1 MSRVWLLDRCS
12 TRSNLTSIT
21 NAVVFLCVVYESSIL
36 TEVPVRGTWFVA
48 ISTPVGTWI
57 RWLFCWSSIH
67 NRWNDRLHWTPRK
80 NIDKEVGWIEDGEAA
95 NSDPTISQPLP
106 EVPFLNLSARKLTAM
121 TRDVPPPAAPESS
134 YNTWEVVLLGKFVLG
149 IWFDMIWPIKSQGGL
164 QKNTAIL
171 TFELVGQH
179 KTTCWLAWWWAH
191 FWTTHFWSMDHSFC
205 SQGKEATNCSR
216 HIRSSW
222 HKKESICSTRSGRE
236 LTGSRTGASELL
248 WLLGSFISFGVGP
261 EIVLLPN
268 QLSAHETFILWLYNI
283 WYMIYVYHLATSL
296 TSIQLTDPTDSQKDF
311 AGLSSRHFRMSG
323 ADEAEDLKIFSMAF
337 LEKKKHILKHIKCL
351 SWFMM
356 WGFPFSF
363 ELPRVFCDWIFW
375 RSVFHWTFRSC
386 PISMRERT
394 RRKRKTRRKPTHD
407 GDWSLSTCWIALK
420 IGVEVDASQGLHPS
434 PFRKYE
440 LENGHQQNEKINI
453 CTSPRSQWSDL
464 VDFKTNHE
472 RWLVTALPNDA
483 QDNGDA
489 KKASQAGMHAS
500 GHLVM
505 GLMAENPMNQSRLVV
520 CSFLIHTSS

>member
-1 MSRVWLLDRCS
+1 
-12 TRSNLTSIT
+12 
-21 NAVVFLCVVYESSIL
+21 
-36 TEVPVRGTWFVA
+36 
-48 ISTPVGTWI
+48 
-57 RWLFCWSSIH
+57 
-67 NRWNDRLHWTPRK
+67 
-80 NIDKEVGWIEDGEAA
+80 
-95 NSDPTISQPLP
+95 
-106 EVPFLNLSARKLTAM
+106 
-121 TRDVPPPAAPESS
+121 
-134 YNTWEVVLLGKFVLG
+134 
-149 IWFDMIWPIKSQGGL
+149 
-164 QKNTAIL
+164 
-171 TFELVGQH
+171 
-179 KTTCWLAWWWAH
+179 
-191 FWTTHFWSMDHSFC
+191 
-205 SQGKEATNCSR
+205 
-216 HIRSSW
+216 
-222 HKKESICSTRSGRE
+222 
-236 LTGSRTGASELL
+236 
-248 WLLGSFISFGVGP
+248 
-261 EIVLLPN
+261 
-268 QLSAHETFILWLYNI
+268 
-283 WYMIYVYHLATSL
+283 MIYVYHLATSL

-464 VDFKTNHE
+464 VDFKTNH
-472 RWLVTALPNDA
+472 
-483 QDNGDA
+483 
-489 KKASQAGMHAS
+489 
-500 GHLVM
+500 
-505 GLMAENPMNQSRLVV
+505 
-520 CSFLIHTSS
+520 

>member
-1 MSRVWLLDRCS
+1 
-12 TRSNLTSIT
+12 
-21 NAVVFLCVVYESSIL
+21 
-36 TEVPVRGTWFVA
+36 
-48 ISTPVGTWI
+48 
-57 RWLFCWSSIH
+57 
-67 NRWNDRLHWTPRK
+67 
-80 NIDKEVGWIEDGEAA
+80 
-95 NSDPTISQPLP
+95 
-106 EVPFLNLSARKLTAM
+106 
-121 TRDVPPPAAPESS
+121 
-134 YNTWEVVLLGKFVLG
+134 
-149 IWFDMIWPIKSQGGL
+149 MIY
-164 QKNTAIL
+164 
-171 TFELVGQH
+171 
-179 KTTCWLAWWWAH
+179 
-191 FWTTHFWSMDHSFC
+191 D
-205 SQGKEATNCSR
+205 
-216 HIRSSW
+216 
-222 HKKESICSTRSGRE
+222 IC
-236 LTGSRTGASELL
+236 
-248 WLLGSFISFGVGP
+248 ISFSH
-261 EIVLLPN
+261 VLDVD
-268 QLSAHETFILWLYNI
+268 SADR
-283 WYMIYVYHLATSL
+283 S
-296 TSIQLTDPTDSQKDF
+296 D
-311 AGLSSRHFRMSG
+311 R
-323 ADEAEDLKIFSMAF
+323 F
-337 LEKKKHILKHIKCL
+337 LERFCRTLKSSLQNVWRRRGWRFEDIFNGVPGEKKHILKHIKCL